1 LLVKVSERESE
12 NERDEILEEKK
23 NRSPE
28 TFLGSPII
36 KIGLAKILERC
47 QPALNEVSFVA
58 H

>member
-1 LLVKVSERESE
+1 MKVSERESE